1 MIVRWLCA
9 LLLPFILTAQ
19 EPISYSPEEL
29 STASLTALVEKDP
42 KDPFLEEGPS
52 FTYLFFLLLVFLF
65 LVGLIIW
72 AFKKIQKASESH
84 TQNERIKIL
93 EQKHLSPKTLLYLL
107 KVDGKKVL
115 ISESQIHVQS
125 LFEGDIQPF
134 KMPEK
139 KDISPKMIEDALK

>member
-1 MIVRWLCA
+1 MIFRWLCMA
-9 LLLPFILTAQ
+9 LLPFILTAQ
-19 EPISYSPEEL
+19 EPVSYSSEEL
-29 STASLTALVEKDP
+29 SKASLTALIEKDST
-42 KDPFLEEGPS
+42 DPFLEEGAS

-72 AFKKIQKASESH
+72 AFKKIQNASQSH

-115 ISESQIHVQS
+115 VSESQIHVQS

-134 KMPEK
+134 KIPEK
-139 KDISPKMIEDALK
+139 KAISPKTVEDALK